1 MLVGAVS
8 PEWLVAV
15 YWITVFQI
23 HNKVFGQLDEKTK
36 QLANKSKICPIKNI
50 KLYRLV

>member
-1 MLVGAVS
+1 MYIGAVT

-23 HNKVFGQLDEKTK
+23 YNKVFGLTDEKTN